1 MKVAINTIA
10 KNEAHRVADWLAH
23 GADADYLVV
32 LDTGSTDDTVKLLEE
47 GGAIVGH
54 KEITPWRFDVAR
66 NEALKLVP
74 EDADV
79 VIAVDLDERIQPGW
93 REALEREWEPDTDLM
108 NYWLHDKFRDK
119 EMTMPTVEDNRLKI
133 FRRHGIEWVRWVH
146 EVPRRIDG
154 EGANVKVCR
163 DIVIK
168 HLQLANAPSRDYT
181 GILTDWI
188 NANPD
193 GEDQIE
199 ALPERADE
207 YSKKGEWYL
216 ALQDLEMFIRKSFN
230 PKCDMQRDIRCQQ
243 VAGQRAVA
251 YLNIA
256 QCKHQMGWAP
266 EVVLQSLLHAVAE
279 CPAMREPWVFLAD
292 GAKGVGNHALAYGS
306 AKTALS
312 ITDNGIYTKNVT
324 VWGDLPEKMSR
335 EALVE
340 ILKTKI

>member
-10 KNEAHRVADWLAH
+10 KNEASRVAEWLAH
-23 GADADYLVV
+23 GVDADYLVV
-32 LDTGSTDDTVKLLEE
+32 LDTGSTDNTVDLLKK
-47 GGAIVGH
+47 GGAIVGY

-93 REALEREWEPDTDLM
+93 REALEKHWTPGTDQM
-108 NYWLHDKFRDK
+108 NYWLHDKFLDK
-119 EMTMPTVEDNRLKI
+119 EMTIPTVQDNRLKI

-154 EGANVKVCR
+154 ESANVKVCH
-163 DIVIK
+163 DIVVK
-168 HLQLANAPSRDYT
+168 HLQLASAPSRDYVD
-181 GILTDWI
+181 ILTQWI
-188 NANPD
+188 NVDPD
-193 GEDQIE
+193 GEEQIE

-216 ALQDLEMFIRKSFN
+216 SLQDLEAFIEKSRH
-230 PKCDMQRDIRCQQ
+230 PHCQQ
-243 VAGQRAVA
+243 KDCMRCAQIAGSRAVA
-251 YLNIA
+251 FLNIA

-266 EVVLQSLLHAVAE
+266 QVVFQSLLKAVAE
-279 CPAMREPWVFLAD
+279 CPTMREPWVFLAD
-292 GAKGVGNHALAYGS
+292 GAKSIGNHALALGAS
-306 AKTALS
+306 KTAMS
-312 ITDNGIYTKNVT
+312 ITDNGIYTKNMLA
-324 VWGDLPEKMSR
+324 WGDIPEKISR

-340 ILKTKI
+340 LLKTP